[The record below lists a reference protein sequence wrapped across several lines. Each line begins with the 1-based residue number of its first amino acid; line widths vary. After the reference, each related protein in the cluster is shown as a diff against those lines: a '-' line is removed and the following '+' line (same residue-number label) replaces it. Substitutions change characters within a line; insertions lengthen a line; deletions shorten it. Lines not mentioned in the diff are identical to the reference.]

1 MLFAVQIRQP
11 HSSYTR
17 RCLHMDLNYFEAYR
31 RVWNYHKKFS
41 VVQDNPRYWDAVVE
55 EFHDI
60 CEEYDRHPFVVNLGL
75 VVIDELERI
84 NKQKG
89 GHNGG
94 KVK

>member
-1 MLFAVQIRQP
+1 
-11 HSSYTR
+11 
-17 RCLHMDLNYFEAYR
+17 MDLNYFEAYR

-60 CEEYDRHPFVVNLGL
+60 CKEYDRHPFVVNLGL

-94 KVK
+94 TVK